1 MIRKLLCNRNT
12 HYGHYIYV
20 PWTLDEK
27 LFSDNQSIL
36 IPSNQ
41 INFSGPP
48 QQMMSP
54 MQRPPSGMR
63 SASIQNLSH
72 HQQQQHIAQQMGQR
86 QGSHPALMN
95 GGLGPHGP
103 PGPQQQQTLPRVNG
117 DDQGY
122 YQNIGTTNLQQPMPL
137 RYNFYTDF

>member
-1 MIRKLLCNRNT
+1 
-12 HYGHYIYV
+12 
-20 PWTLDEK
+20 
-27 LFSDNQSIL
+27 
-36 IPSNQ
+36 
-41 INFSGPP
+41 
-48 QQMMSP
+48 

-72 HQQQQHIAQQMGQR
+72 HQQQQQQHIAQQMGQR

-95 GGLGPHGP
+95 GGPGPHGP
-103 PGPQQQQTLPRVNG
+103 PGPQQQQQQTLPRVNG

-137 RYNFYTDF
+137 RYIQFLYRFLNPNYFLQI

>member
-1 MIRKLLCNRNT
+1 
-12 HYGHYIYV
+12 
-20 PWTLDEK
+20 
-27 LFSDNQSIL
+27 
-36 IPSNQ
+36 
-41 INFSGPP
+41 
-48 QQMMSP
+48 

-72 HQQQQHIAQQMGQR
+72 HQQQQQQHIAQQMGQR

-95 GGLGPHGP
+95 GGPGPPHGPPGP

-137 RYNFYTDF
+137 RYNFYTYF